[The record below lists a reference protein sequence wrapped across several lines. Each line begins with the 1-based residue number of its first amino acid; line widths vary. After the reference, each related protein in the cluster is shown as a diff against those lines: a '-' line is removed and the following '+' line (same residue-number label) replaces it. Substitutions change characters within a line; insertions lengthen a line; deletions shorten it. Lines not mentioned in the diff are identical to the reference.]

1 MTDRMDGLEPQF
13 RERLEAVLG
22 DLRDEG
28 IEMRVTA
35 GLRTPSEQARLWRQ
49 SRSRE
54 EIDAAVRHL
63 RQGGAWY
70 LADVLSESAPAHG
83 PPVTRALP
91 GLSWHQWGEAA
102 DCLWI
107 VNGVAEWSLAR
118 IVNRD
123 NGYHAY
129 ARAAEAA
136 GLAAGGFW
144 PRLADWPHVQKRK
157 VASPLMAGLSLK
169 AIDEAMQARFD

>member
-1 MTDRMDGLEPQF
+1 MTDRLEGLEPQF
-13 RERLEAVLG
+13 RARLEAVIG
-22 DLRDEG
+22 ALRDDG
-28 IEMRVTA
+28 IEMRVTVGVRPPA
-35 GLRTPSEQARLWRQ
+35 EQARLWRQ

-54 EIDAAVRHL
+54 EIEAAIRHL
-63 RQGGAWY
+63 KQAGAWY
-70 LADVLSESAPAHG
+70 LAEVLATGAPALG

-102 DCLWI
+102 DCLW
-107 VNGVAEWSLAR
+107 VVDGVAEWSLAR

-136 GLAAGGFW
+136 GLVAGGLW
-144 PRLADWPHVQKRK
+144 PRLSDWPHVQKRK
-157 VASPLMAGLSLK
+157 DASPLMAGLSLK
-169 AIDEAMQARFD
+169 AIDEAMRERFA